1 MHIELQ
7 KADMW
12 DGDKKQIQQ
21 MVMAD
26 YHSQLPVVEYGK
38 EIMGKD
44 HDPRCYVEGKK
55 KVAGGN
61 LRH

>member
-1 MHIELQ
+1 
-7 KADMW
+7 MW